1 VEISGARAVVT
12 GSATGIGRGIALAL
26 ADAGAAA
33 IVVADVNREKA
44 EAVAGEIAGRG
55 AQAEVRI
62 CDVRD
67 RLQLEALADFAWQR
81 MGGVDLLF
89 NNAGVG
95 RTALAFDLADEDIAW
110 QIEVNLLGV
119 IQGTRIFGRRMLDE
133 PGKGWICNTASQA
146 GISARD
152 PLLAAYTATKHGI
165 VGYTDAL
172 RSDYGDRLGLSVLCP
187 AIVATDMWQA
197 GMTRPVAF
205 GGPFSG
211 DPAAKVF
218 MDREGLDPEHVGRL
232 AVDGVRD
239 ELFYIWTQPFT
250 IELAEQRWQEE
261 RAASL
266 HQWPAG
272 VEGYQRR
279 AAYRPLGE

>member
-1 VEISGARAVVT
+1 MEIAGARAVVT

-26 ADAGAAA
+26 ADAGAAS
-33 IVVADVNREKA
+33 IVLADLNIEKA
-44 EAVAGEIAGRG
+44 EAVAREIAARG
-55 AQAEVRI
+55 AKAMVRP
-62 CDVRD
+62 CDIRE
-67 RLQLEALADFAWQR
+67 RLALEALADFAWGW

-95 RTALAFDLADEDIAW
+95 RPALAFDLADDDIAW
-110 QIEVNLLGV
+110 QVEVNLIGT
-119 IQGTRIFGRRMLDE
+119 IQGTRIFGRRMLGA
-133 PGKGWICNTASQA
+133 PTKGWICNTASQA

-187 AIVATDMWQA
+187 AVVATDMWQA
-197 GMTRPVAF
+197 GMTRQPEF
-205 GGPFSG
+205 GGPFAG
-211 DPAAKVF
+211 DPEAKVF
-218 MDREGLDPEHVGRL
+218 MDREGLDPEDVGRL
-232 AVDGVRD
+232 AVEGVRD
-239 ELFYIWTQPFT
+239 ELFFIWTQPFT
-250 IELAEQRWQEE
+250 IELAEQRFAEE

-266 HQWPAG
+266 HQWPKGA
-272 VEGYQRR
+272 EGYERR

>member
-1 VEISGARAVVT
+1 MEIAGARAVVT

-33 IVVADVNREKA
+33 ILLADVNVEKA
-44 EAVAGEIAGRG
+44 ESVAGEVAARG
-55 AQAEVRI
+55 AEAAVRH
-62 CDVRD
+62 CDIRQ
-67 RLQLEALADFAWQR
+67 RSALEALADFAWDR
-81 MGGVDLLF
+81 LGGVDLLF

-95 RTALAFDLADEDIAW
+95 RPALAFDLADEDIAW
-110 QIEVNLLGV
+110 QVEVNLIGT
-119 IQGTRIFGRRMLDE
+119 IQGTRIFGRRMLE
-133 PGKGWICNTASQA
+133 APSKAWICNTASQA

-187 AIVATDMWQA
+187 AVVATDMWQS
-197 GMTRPVAF
+197 GVTRQAEF
-205 GGPFSG
+205 GGPVAG
-211 DPAAKVF
+211 DPEAKIF

-239 ELFYIWTQPFT
+239 ELFFIWTQPFT
-250 IELAEQRWQEE
+250 IELAEQRFAEE

-272 VEGYQRR
+272 TNGYERR